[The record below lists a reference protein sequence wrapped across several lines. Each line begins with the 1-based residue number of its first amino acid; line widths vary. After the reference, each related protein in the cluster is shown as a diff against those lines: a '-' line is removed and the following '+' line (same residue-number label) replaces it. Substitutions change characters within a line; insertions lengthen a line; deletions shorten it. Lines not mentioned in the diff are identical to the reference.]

1 LSDGLATRK
10 EGLGLLW
17 AAALALASLATWI
30 IFDALPGI
38 NWLIWTGVASACLFL
53 FLRADRSGRDVV
65 ITMAAIATLIAGGA
79 AVNAESPT
87 TALMFLGIISFLAL
101 QMLLSTNPSWSRI
114 AAGFAIPAPVVAFG
128 YAIVESVRRAVEA
141 LHLVRSRRARS
152 ILGGIAITLPVVVI
166 FALLLASA
174 DPIFAGWRDAIEDLL
189 SNWDFPRTVFFFAVL
204 SIVLGAYGFAAKG
217 EDSVDLSATFSGEP
231 ARPWLGVTERLIL
244 IGSVTALLWV
254 FLIVQVT
261 YLFGNLPQITGSG
274 VTFADYARRG
284 FAELSVVASASVVLI
299 LVSERYGH
307 RDHRAGLLRGI
318 TVALVVA
325 VLFLLGSAF
334 HRVSLYEE
342 AYGFTTARL
351 YAQVYMVVVAV
362 ALFAL
367 VGELRGEIDTRR
379 LFRRVAAVATVA
391 FLVLIY
397 WNHESWIAGRN
408 IDRFATTGKLDVSYL
423 VKDLSPNAVPVI
435 VDRLAALPP
444 ATSAEIRSALATR
457 YQNGHRRLV
466 GSWYEWNLG
475 RTRALRALQQAA
487 IPLDPAPRPASV
499 L

>member
-1 LSDGLATRK
+1 MSDGLATRK

-17 AAALALASLATWI
+17 GAALAIAALGTWI

-38 NWLIWTGVASACLFL
+38 NWLIWTATAAACLFF
-53 FLRADRSGRDVV
+53 FLRGDRSGRDVV
-65 ITMAAIATLIAGGA
+65 ITMASIATLIAGGA
-79 AVNAESPT
+79 AINAESPI
-87 TALMFLGIISFLAL
+87 TALMFLGMMLFLAL
-101 QMLLSTNPSWSRI
+101 EMLLSTNPSWSRI
-114 AAGFAIPAPVVAFG
+114 SAGFTVPAPVVAFG
-128 YAIVESVRRAVEA
+128 HAIVESVRRAVEA
-141 LHLVRSRRARS
+141 LHLVRSKRARS
-152 ILGGIAITLPVVVI
+152 IVGGIAITLPVVVI

-189 SNWDFPRTVFFFAVL
+189 SNWDFPRTVFFFALL

-217 EDSVDLSATFSGEP
+217 EDSVDLSLAFSGEP
-231 ARPWLGVTERLIL
+231 TRPWLGVTERLIL
-244 IGSVTALLWV
+244 ISSVTALLWV

-261 YLFGNLPQITGSG
+261 YLFGNLPQVTGSG

-307 RDHRAGLLRGI
+307 KDQRAGLLRGI
-318 TVALVVA
+318 TIALVVA

-351 YAQVYMVVVAV
+351 YAQAYMIVVAV

-367 VGELRGEIDTRR
+367 VAELRGDIDARR
-379 LFRRVAAVATVA
+379 LFRRVAAVATFA

-444 ATSAEIRSALATR
+444 ATSAEVRNALATR
-457 YQNGHRRLV
+457 YQNGHRRLA

-487 IPLDPAPRPASV
+487 IPLEPAPNSASV
-499 L
+499 P